1 MRSGHGPERCGR
13 AARAPSALAILALLV
28 SLPGLA
34 RGGEP
39 PAPPAPA
46 VPRAVTQYLVD
57 RWGASDGLPHER
69 TQAISQGPDGFL
81 WVGTEGGLA
90 RFDGVRFERFWPAG
104 FSELG
109 SLGIHALYR
118 ARDGAMWIGTD
129 MGDVFR
135 YAGGTI
141 TRIKRD
147 QPRGT
152 TVVRAFLEDEQG
164 TLWFAASSRLYR
176 VDGQRAV
183 FVRVFEGRV
192 FDMQPDPHGGFWLAA
207 GAVVHF
213 DGARFVDLSTG
224 RGMPSTTVFAIRP
237 FRDELWAATNAG
249 LYVQRNGRWSRVEVR
264 GDVKETTAIELL
276 RDRDDALWVGTRR
289 GVARWD
295 GRRFTTYTRRE
306 GLADEQINVMYQDFD
321 GNVWAGTRGGGL
333 NRFRAPNV
341 PTYTDT
347 EGMSRN
353 DTSAVLAD
361 RRGRVW
367 VLFRDSGPDVLEN
380 GVWRAADAA
389 GVMAGEVP
397 YSIVEDAAGRIWVST
412 ETHVWNWDGERF
424 VRPPWTRPLEPAGA
438 IMAAR
443 DGGMWALRDTELVH
457 LHEGHLT
464 RAPLDT
470 NVYGDPRWL
479 YPESARGVWL
489 TTTSGLVLFDG
500 TRFRFVW
507 QVPPGS
513 ESISTFLESR
523 DGTLWIGT
531 SGSGLLRIAADGQVA
546 VFRRECGLPDDTI
559 EQITEDTAGRLW
571 LGSHAGLI
579 VLDPKDL
586 VATPDGPRVRN
597 PRVLGLRDGLRS
609 TYAEGTAEPRVSQ
622 SADGRLWFTT
632 SQGVSVVDP
641 AHLDPPT
648 FAPPAV
654 ISHVSVDGRA
664 LTSSGMKF
672 EPGKG
677 HVEITF
683 TAANMSAP
691 GKVLFRYSL
700 EGYDRGTWSD
710 ETTQRTTVYE
720 NLRPGTYRFRVLASN
735 GQGGWTAEPAVA
747 SFTILPHWYQTL
759 PFSLA
764 MIVAGCGAVLLL
776 VHLRTRVLH
785 GRTAELEAKVAERT
799 LELQRERDAARH
811 AAQNRSDFLANMS
824 HEVRTPLN
832 GVIGMTDLVLAT
844 DLAPEQRA
852 DLLVARRAG
861 DTLLT
866 IINDILDFSKI
877 EAGKMSVETIPFD
890 LGETLAGIVAL
901 MRPVAEHKGVAIA
914 FDCPGERPGGV
925 LGDPT
930 RVRQIVLNFVTNA
943 IKFTSE
949 GAVRV
954 EAVRDGTGWRIGVHD
969 SGIGIPKE
977 RQGALFQHFTQVDTS
992 TARRFGGTGLGLAI
1006 ARHLA
1011 ELMGGSVGCDSTPG
1025 RGSTFWARL
1034 PLPDAMLPEPAPTGP
1049 LGTPLD
1055 VRARVLVADDNAVN
1069 QLLLR
1074 RMLERFGCSVTVAV
1088 DGREAVE
1095 AWAPGRFDL
1104 VLMDCE
1110 MPVMDGYDATREIR
1124 SRERGT
1130 RTPILAVTARVM
1142 PEERERCA
1150 AVGMDGFLSKPVV
1163 QAELIAA
1170 LRRWAP
1176 DPKEPAAESEP
1187 QPPAFVI

>member
-1 MRSGHGPERCGR
+1 MRSGDVPERDGGTSRARSVLATVALLVCLPA
-13 AARAPSALAILALLV
+13 AARAGATHAPV
-28 SLPGLA
+28 
-34 RGGEP
+34 
-39 PAPPAPA
+39 PAA
-46 VPRAVTQYLVD
+46 PRALTQYLVD

-69 TQAISQGPDGFL
+69 AQAISQGPDGFL

-90 RFDGVRFERFWPAG
+90 RFDGLRFERFWPPG
-104 FSELG
+104 FTQLG
-109 SLGIHALYR
+109 SEGIHALYR
-118 ARDGAMWIGTD
+118 ARDGSMWIGTD

-135 YAGGTI
+135 YANGTVLP
-141 TRIKRD
+141 IKRD

-152 TVVRAFLEDEQG
+152 TVVRSFLEDERG
-164 TLWFAASSRLYR
+164 TMWLAASSRLYR
-176 VDGQRAV
+176 VADGRAV
-183 FVRVFEGRV
+183 FERVFEGRI
-192 FDMQPDPHGGFWLAA
+192 FDMQPDPAGGFWLAA
-207 GAVVHF
+207 GAVVHY
-213 DGARFVDLSTG
+213 DGTRFTDLSTG
-224 RGMPSTTVFAIRP
+224 RGMPETTVYAIRP
-237 FRDELWAATNAG
+237 FHGELWAATNAG
-249 LYVQRNGRWSRVEVR
+249 LFVLRGGRWVRVEVR
-264 GDVKETTAIELL
+264 RDVKETTAIELL
-276 RDRDDALWVGTRR
+276 LDRDDALWVGTRR

-295 GRRFTTYTRRE
+295 GRRFTMYTRKD
-306 GLADEQINVMYQDFD
+306 GLTDEQVNVMYQDFD

-333 NRFRAPNV
+333 NRFRPPTV
-341 PTYTDT
+341 PTYTDA

-353 DTSAVLAD
+353 DASAALAD
-361 RRGRVW
+361 RHGRVW

-380 GVWRAADAA
+380 GAWRPADAA

-397 YSIVEDAAGRIWVST
+397 YSIVEDTAGRIWVST
-412 ETHVWNWDGERF
+412 ETHLWMWDGSRF
-424 VRPPWTRPLEPAGA
+424 VRPEWTRPLEPAGA

-443 DGGMWALRDTELVH
+443 DGGLWALRDTELVH
-457 LHEGHLT
+457 VSEGHFA
-464 RAPLDT
+464 RMPLDA

-479 YPESARGVWL
+479 YRESARGVWL

-500 TRFRFVW
+500 SRLQLVW
-507 QVPPGS
+507 KVPLGS
-513 ESISTFLESR
+513 ESISTFFEAR
-523 DGTLWIGT
+523 DGTLWLGT
-531 SGSGLLRIAADGQVA
+531 SGAGLVRIGQDGRVA

-559 EQITEDTAGRLW
+559 EQLTEDATGRLW

-579 VLDPKDL
+579 VLDPRDL
-586 VATPDGPRVRN
+586 VVTPEGPRVRSA
-597 PRVLGLRDGLRS
+597 RVMGLRDGLRS
-609 TYAEGTAEPRVSQ
+609 TYAEGTAEPRVTQ

-641 AHLDPPT
+641 ARLDPPM

-664 LTSSGMKF
+664 LTSDGMKF

-677 HVEITF
+677 HVEIAF
-683 TAANMSAP
+683 TAPNMSAP

-700 EGYDRGTWSD
+700 EGYDQGTWSD
-710 ETTQRTTVYE
+710 ETLQRSTVYE
-720 NLRPGTYRFRVLASN
+720 NLRPGTYRFRVMASN
-735 GQGGWTAEPAVA
+735 GPGRWTASPASV

-759 PFSLA
+759 WFSVLIA
-764 MIVAGCGAVLLL
+764 LLVAASVFLL
-776 VHLRTRVLH
+776 VHARTRVLH

-799 LELQRERDAARH
+799 LELQRERDAARD

-832 GVIGMTDLVLAT
+832 GVIGMTDLVLAS
-844 DLAPEQRA
+844 DLTPEQRA

-861 DTLLT
+861 DTLMT

-877 EAGKMSVETIPFD
+877 EAGKMSVERIPFD
-890 LGETLAGIVAL
+890 LGETLSGIVAL
-901 MRPVAEHKGVAIA
+901 MRPVAEHKGLGLALV
-914 FDCPGERPGGV
+914 CPDGLPGGV

-943 IKFTSE
+943 LKFTSD

-954 EAVRDGTGWRIGVHD
+954 EAARDGNAWCVAVHD
-969 SGIGIPKE
+969 SGIGIPRE

-1011 ELMGGSVGCDSTPG
+1011 ELMGGTVGCDSTPG

-1034 PLPDAMLPEPAPTGP
+1034 PLPDTPLPEAAATGGAVPAVSMRG
-1049 LGTPLD
+1049 
-1055 VRARVLVADDNAVN
+1055 RVLVADDNAVN
-1069 QLLLR
+1069 QLLMK
-1074 RMLERFGCSVTVAV
+1074 RMLERFGCSVTLAG
-1088 DGREAVE
+1088 DGREAVA
-1095 AWAPGRFDL
+1095 AWSSGRFDL

-1124 SRERGT
+1124 ARERGT

-1142 PEERERCA
+1142 PEERDRCA

-1163 QAELIAA
+1163 LAELTAA
-1170 LRRWAP
+1170 LQQWLPDGEDVAAP
-1176 DPKEPAAESEP
+1176 TE
-1187 QPPAFVI
+1187 PPAFVI